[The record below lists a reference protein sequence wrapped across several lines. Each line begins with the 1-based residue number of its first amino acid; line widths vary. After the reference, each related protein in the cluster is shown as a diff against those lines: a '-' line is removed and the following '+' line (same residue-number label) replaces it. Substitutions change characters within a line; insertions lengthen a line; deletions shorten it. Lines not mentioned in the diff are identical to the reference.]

1 MIKEYNIVYFPCIA
15 FFWLFHCNLHQV
27 TRPDEFNLNSSVK
40 YHLVFIKPFEMEDSE
55 NDDLD
60 FTSRLEEIEALNA
73 IYPGDIEIK
82 EDEMIPLANGE
93 WKLHKQRGAIMTI
106 YLKDDDRT
114 SSTSLSVRLDVLTP
128 TDYPSR
134 SAPTYR

>member
-1 MIKEYNIVYFPCIA
+1 M
-15 FFWLFHCNLHQV
+15 
-27 TRPDEFNLNSSVK
+27 D
-40 YHLVFIKPFEMEDSE
+40 DSE
-55 NDDLD
+55 QDDLD
-60 FTSRLEEIEALNA
+60 HTSRLEEIEALNA

-82 EDEMIPLANGE
+82 EDEMIPLSNGE

-106 YLKDDDRT
+106 YSNDDDRT
-114 SSTSLSVRLDVLTP
+114 SSASLSVRLDVLTP